1 MANKDTEFSKYAQAF
16 HEIMDGKKTDM
27 DIFTKDLLKMGLTD
41 NDKTYIDI
49 KFPTY
54 NDEKGERHMVGD
66 KGDGLRKYYHGA
78 RDLSRLIP
86 NLETEFD
93 SDFYERY
100 CDELQDY
107 DESRI
112 MAFARVLNIDVNED
126 DIDIVSEAIAN
137 YYSSIVIGSATKKS
151 RKPKTIA
158 ERSNNTKES
167 SGIIL
172 KYTLSPEEKT
182 TISVI
187 ISYIDKYL
195 YKLKVNAEKYNSLDN
210 EIKNGK
216 VTEIQGLTDEMMIG
230 FTEAEKEYQKR
241 NVKPINEGTK
251 RCFKEAAESQKIS
264 LKNDFDSFYS
274 NLNGLFSE
282 LKTIIANKSE
292 EDRYIK
298 MLNDITDYFGNNKI
312 EIDKYFNP
320 VTLSKIN
327 DFENVLN
334 ILKKNNSS

>member
-1 MANKDTEFSKYAQAF
+1 MPKNGTEFSRYATAF
-16 HEIMDGKKTDM
+16 HKILDGYMTKQAL
-27 DIFTKDLLKMGLTD
+27 FTKYLIKMGLTPED
-41 NDKTYIDI
+41 IDIIDDMFPTLTNDKGISFFEASKYSQLI
-49 KFPTY
+49 
-54 NDEKGERHMVGD
+54 
-66 KGDGLRKYYHGA
+66 KYYHGKN
-78 RDLSRLIP
+78 DLTQLLP
-86 NLETEFD
+86 KLETEFD
-93 SDFYERY
+93 SEFQERY
-100 CDELQDY
+100 SEELQDY
-107 DESRI
+107 DDSKLIE
-112 MAFARVLNIDVNED
+112 FAKELELDINED

-327 DFENVLN
+327 DFEKCVKY
-334 ILKKNNSS
+334 LKKE